1 MQIVKGSAERLLNLG
16 AVQLFG
22 PHNVAADNYVSQR
35 FDADMDTQRVL
46 LCYVN
51 GVRTAPPPPNLSG
64 FNVAANETWCE

>member
-35 FDADMDTQRVL
+35 F
-46 LCYVN
+46 
-51 GVRTAPPPPNLSG
+51 
-64 FNVAANETWCE
+64 

>member
-16 AVQLFG
+16 AVRLFG

-35 FDADMDTQRVL
+35 FDANMDTQRVL

-51 GVRTAPPPPNLSG
+51 GVRTALPQPVG
-64 FNVAANETWCE
+64 FQHNCQ